1 MSDTNLP
8 TIRKKVFMRLRPK
21 ASRPMAHTY
30 LIDPKLR
37 CIFVRYW
44 DRVDAKELG
53 QVRREIEADP
63 DFGPGMNRVWD
74 ERDCTIDISHEDL
87 ARLAGIW
94 AQSSANHGPRKLAY
108 LVKDDLSWGFNRVF
122 EAYRNNPELTYKLFR
137 DYDEAKAWLG
147 LPGHLPDPRILM
159 ASS

>member
-8 TIRKKVFMRLRPK
+8 TIMKKVFMQNRPRS
-21 ASRPMAHTY
+21 SRPMAHNH
-30 LIDPKLR
+30 LIDPILR

-74 ERDCTIDISHEDL
+74 ERDCTIDVSHEDL

-94 AQSSANHGPRKLAY
+94 AQSSARHGPRKLAY

-147 LPGHLPDPRILM
+147 LPEHLPDSRILL